1 MAFGIK
7 YSSSFDVVER
17 PQGITAT
24 YSLTFSKEGYTGSIV
39 PLRFF
44 GSNSV
49 VSKISND
56 SIVGISTKR
65 LDIEILEDID
75 LSELQI
81 AYPREWKVQF
91 YKTVGS
97 TTTLEF
103 AGWLMPT
110 AAQTNYKDGLKYVRL
125 EASDGLSNLKNFPF
139 VDDSEFYYE
148 NIKSIFEI
156 IRLCLLKTGL
166 DLNINTINNTFANG
180 NDTASTAEAMKQR
193 YLDMDL
199 FRGENEPLNTYN
211 VLQDMINTEMC
222 RLYQEDGEWWIENLS
237 EKKTGYV
244 TARKYQS
251 NGTFISGGTL
261 DLRISAVHKSN
272 YQPFDG
278 GISNVMPIKWAKV
291 EHKLGKFKN
300 RLLNR
305 DLNTFSAG
313 SFGNWTTNG
322 ITVERVGDGTTGNA
336 YGIKINGFEVED
348 EDSTEKYIYQTISF
362 PNLDDALNFN
372 LIFKGQ
378 AFIKD
383 VDHALIE
390 CELTIDLESFEE
402 QGVGYPTA
410 TNVFGLSEGGE
421 WVLNGENLILE
432 NKDINGFSKKTV
444 KPWDIT
450 SKRIGGITFTF
461 GNPTGNRTLLK
472 TGWQKAVTGIFI
484 KIKLKKGVGELEP
497 YPGETKA
504 SSVIYKNLS
513 LSWVNA
519 DTNLNLKEVHY
530 KATQPDYAPND
541 ETITAIYGDYL
552 DGSNLSTIKDASGNL
567 TSLWTSENSNTLQN
581 FHKHGAM
588 NILRNLGATPKVY
601 DGSIRGLIKYRHS
614 VLMAGITN
622 RAYITSFTYNYGS
635 TEADVRIVEHG
646 IGIVPAIKKTGVL
659 SDGTEISM
667 VDDSPP
673 SPVMGN
679 GVGGGSANGGPFNIY
694 SWIRQLLSG
703 IQDKTND
710 NKIINVYWGDIEPK
724 DAFDFGSIVRRA
736 DKLAIGSADDG
747 NIEIGNKDN
756 QTLVE
761 VLGGKIKVGKNL
773 LYDKS
778 ITDGE
783 GDIIKQLGVDSD
795 FQVDGRLEVVG
806 GISLGQDGILITK
819 ELGVDGKVFGQIDAE
834 NELKLIAPVVNVTNI
849 LGINQIIGIDG
860 NPITANAPIYF
871 NQPIYVQPSNNPNS
885 PITNAQFDVAL
896 AAYDFGNIRIYSPVR
911 AASNGISTTLFGEQ
925 TIDGI
930 ALVDGDKFLEKDN
943 ADPKLNYIYIV
954 KAGAAWLRVSDLPNN
969 TIKGIQVQV
978 TEGGLINK
986 GGIFVNTNDTEVTVG
1001 VTNITFRQSYQNVL
1015 NPYAASLAANNQV
1028 FQGSNKF
1035 DGKLEVR
1042 TPLTGT
1048 EAANMAFVVDK
1059 VAELNAIV
1067 TTNYWSK
1074 KNNYGIGT
1082 SSNNAFELYV
1092 NNIKEAQLNAGG
1104 RLTGLKGIHINDDV
1118 FTAPFASNSYANYYG
1133 ATIRDN
1139 VHVGS
1144 LGGTSKILYSL
1155 DLVRGSTSGYRAGV
1169 RFGSYNA
1176 GGGISNFYYGIE
1188 YSTSEKLLI
1197 GRYLSSTM
1205 DGTATSLDV
1214 TKSITVNSNG
1224 LVGFGVD
1231 PTERV
1236 DIFGNI
1242 KVSGVYKPS
1251 GNAPASGNMFLVSDG
1266 TTANKY
1272 MNFGEFGQFQT
1283 HEQFANISALPW
1295 GANFV
1300 NGTDTDL
1307 PNDGLQAH
1315 VLKMSIGS
1323 EYSEQATYLAI
1334 PRPFGNYFDG
1344 QIYVRGVY
1352 GSVDSGWIS
1361 VGGGNFRDYD
1371 FDEYEATIQYHGYFY
1386 NNTPDGREG
1395 FIGFNRLDGGVV
1407 LEYKYTEIDS
1417 NVTTTYR
1424 NIMNYDGRLCYQIDN
1439 GEAKR
1444 YALLEEV
1451 GTGGVGVT
1459 YTPIEPIYFSGT
1471 QIGVRTAS
1479 ASQIGVLTAAD
1490 WSTFNNKQNTLVK
1503 ADATHDGYLSKED
1516 WAAFSAGTGGAT
1528 YTFAEPL
1535 YFNGSDIN
1543 IRTASASQIGVLS
1556 SSKFSEF
1563 DAKLG
1568 QGSTVTSF
1576 LNFADDKNL
1585 YFGYVDEFTHG
1596 ARISHNA
1603 SDATFYLGTQNSN
1616 IFMYAYGTGKNITL
1630 ASSQGYIKFDAN
1642 RFLFRKGATTDIEID
1657 MSGFATGKVL
1667 KATSST
1673 KAEWM
1678 TP

>member
-1 MAFGIK
+1 MAYGTK
-7 YSSSFDVVER
+7 YSLAYDVLESPSR
-17 PQGITAT
+17 DLAT
-24 YSLTFSKEGYTGSIV
+24 YLLTFELDGYSGSLI
-39 PLRFF
+39 PLRK
-44 GSNSV
+44 GGASPVVAKIKNSQ
-49 VSKISND
+49 D
-56 SIVGISTKR
+56 SIIGIREKS
-65 LDIEILEDID
+65 LSIEILEDID
-75 LSELQI
+75 LSELQR
-81 AYPREWKVQF
+81 AKPKQWKVTHS
-91 YKTVGS
+91 KTVGS
-97 TTTLEF
+97 TTTVDF
-103 AGWLMPT
+103 KGWLVPT
-110 AAQTNYKDGLKYVRL
+110 NSGTEYVDGKKYIRL
-125 EASDGLSNLKNFPF
+125 EANDGLEFLKNTDF
-139 VDDSEFYYE
+139 VDDAGKYYE
-148 NIKSIFEI
+148 GLTSIFEI
-156 IRLCLLKTGL
+156 VRLCLAKTGL
-166 DLNINTINNTFANG
+166 GLNINTINNTYAVG
-180 NDTASTAEAMKQR
+180 NAQNDSDDALKQR
-193 YLDMDL
+193 YIDIDL
-199 FRGENEPLNTYN
+199 YRGDNEPFVAYK
-211 VLQDMINTEMC
+211 VLEQILLSEKC
-222 RLYQEDGEWWIENLS
+222 RICQEDGEWWFENVT
-237 EKKTGYV
+237 EKRTGFV
-244 TARKYQS
+244 KSRKYQS

-261 DLRISAVHKSN
+261 NLRVAALHNSN
-272 YQPFDG
+272 FQPMAG
-278 GISNVMPIKWAKV
+278 GETSGIPANKWVKLS
-291 EHKLGKFKN
+291 HKLGKFKN
-300 RLLNR
+300 RLLNK
-305 DLNTFSAG
+305 DLSSYTTG
-313 SFGNWTTNG
+313 SFTNWFKTHE
-322 ITVERVGDGTTGNA
+322 VLDVSRVGDGTSSNLYGVKLGGYASRQKNSAFLYQNIVLGTG
-336 YGIKINGFEVED
+336 
-348 EDSTEKYIYQTISF
+348 STASQV
-362 PNLDDALNFN
+362 LNRNIVFS
-372 LIFKGQ
+372 GQ
-378 AFIKD
+378 AYTTD
-383 VDHALIE
+383 VESAFVRCYIE
-390 CELTIDLESFEE
+390 IITTDSGSGI
-402 QGVGYPTA
+402 
-410 TNVFGLSEGGE
+410 FGLSDSGE
-421 WVLNGENLILE
+421 WIRVSADILLKNSDVN
-432 NKDINGFSKKTV
+432 NKSKKSPV
-444 KPWDIT
+444 SWDIT
-450 SKRIGGITFTF
+450 SKKLSEIVFYNNRGQIVDWQNRLAQIGVRVSLG
-461 GNPTGNRTLLK
+461 
-472 TGWQKAVTGIFI
+472 Q
-484 KIKLKKGVGELEP
+484 GVVQLDP
-497 YPGETKA
+497 YEGETQN
-504 SSVIYKNLS
+504 SHVIYKNIS
-513 LSWVNA
+513 LGWVNA
-519 DTNLNLKEVHY
+519 DTNRNLKEINY
-530 KATQPDYAPND
+530 KATQSDYAPNNESFD
-541 ETITAIYGDYL
+541 VSYGDYVDGGNL
-552 DGSNLSTIKDASGNL
+552 AALKYADGSL
-567 TSLWTSENSNTLQN
+567 TKLWTSESDNSPKN
-581 FHKHGAM
+581 FHT
-588 NILRNLGATPKVY
+588 LGVVDVLDETGGTPKVY
-601 DGSIRGLIKYRHS
+601 DGTIWGLIKYRHS
-614 VLMAGITN
+614 VELTGFTN
-622 RAYITSFTYNYGS
+622 RGYIVGYSYDYAS
-635 TEADVRIVEHG
+635 SMADVRIIEHQDTAG
-646 IGIVPAIKKTGVL
+646 MTVKKTGVL
-659 SDGTEISM
+659 SDGTEIDM
-667 VDDSPP
+667 IDDSPP

-679 GVGGGSANGGPFNIY
+679 GVGGGSTGSGGGGMTIY
-694 SWIRQLLSG
+694 NWIQQVLSG
-703 IQDKTND
+703 IKGYTAEEDAV
-710 NKIINVYWGDIEPK
+710 NVFWNNVSPD
-724 DAFDFGSIVRRA
+724 DSFDFGSIVRRA
-736 DKLAIGSADDG
+736 DKLVIGSADDG
-747 NIEIGNKDN
+747 NIELGNKDN

-761 VLGGKIKVGKNL
+761 VLGGNIKVGENL

-795 FQVDGRLEVVG
+795 FQVDGRLEAVG

-819 ELGVDGKVFGQIDAE
+819 ELGVDGKVFGQIGAE

-849 LGINQIIGIDG
+849 LGINQITGIDG